1 VTKHNS
7 VRQRL
12 KPLSI
17 FGYSW
22 ERRFHP
28 LEEAGYHASRGAVS
42 RTEKVIGLSML
53 ALGFYLRRHQKHS
66 KLYSY
71 TAKPG
76 ETVRIRVMR
85 GTEPLADATIG
96 P

>member
-1 VTKHNS
+1 MS
-7 VRQRL
+7 RL
-12 KPLSI
+12 KPLSVV
-17 FGYSW
+17 GYSW
-22 ERRFHP
+22 EHRFHP
-28 LEEAGYHASRGAVS
+28 LEEAGYHTSRGAVS
-42 RTEKVIGLSML
+42 RAEKIVGFSML
-53 ALGFYLRRHQKHS
+53 ALGFYLRKHRQHS

-85 GTEPLADATIG
+85 GSDPLADTTIG